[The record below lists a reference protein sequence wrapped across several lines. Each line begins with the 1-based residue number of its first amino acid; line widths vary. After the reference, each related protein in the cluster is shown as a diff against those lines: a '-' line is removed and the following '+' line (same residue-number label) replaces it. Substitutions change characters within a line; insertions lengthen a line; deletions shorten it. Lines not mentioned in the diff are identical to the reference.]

1 MQRTFVKTIL
11 NVLENS
17 LVTIGTFSLLVYFGS
32 PTIFGVTLISK
43 SAVATGVFYC
53 LVALLLENIFT
64 YWTEKENM

>member
-1 MQRTFVKTIL
+1 MKRILTIIRGI
-11 NVLENS
+11 ETA
-17 LVTIGTFSLLVYFGS
+17 LVSIGMFSLLVYFGS